1 MEPRINFLEKGQNA
15 IKSLYGIG
23 GYLAKSSLEKPLRE
37 LVAFRVSQ
45 LNGCGFCLDMHS
57 KDLLA
62 LGENPQRL
70 YTISAWRE
78 TPFFSERERA
88 ALAWT
93 DAVNSFNVPDET
105 YEEVRKQ
112 FSEEELIDLTLQI
125 SATNLWNHINIAL
138 QPVVGTYQVGVFK

>member
-23 GYLAKSSLEKPLRE
+23 GYLAKCSLEKSLLE

-45 LNGCGFCLDMHS
+45 INGCGFCLDMHS

-62 LGENPQRL
+62 QGENEQRL

-78 TPFFSERERA
+78 TPFFSEKERA
-88 ALAWT
+88 ALMWAE
-93 DAVNSFNVPDET
+93 AVTSCNVPDET

-112 FSEEELIDLTLQI
+112 FSEEELIDLTLGI
-125 SATNLWNHINIAL
+125 SATNLWNRINIAL
-138 QPVVGTYQVGVFK
+138 KPLVGTYQAGQFK

>member
-23 GYLAKSSLEKPLRE
+23 GYLAKCSLEKPLME

-57 KDLLA
+57 KDALA
-62 LGENPQRL
+62 RGENPQRL
-70 YTISAWRE
+70 YTMSAWRE

-88 ALAWT
+88 ALTWT
-93 DAVNSFNVPDET
+93 EAVTGCNVPDET

-112 FSEEELIDLTLQI
+112 FSEEELIDLTLEI
-125 SATNLWNHINIAL
+125 SATNLWNRINIAL
-138 QPVVGTYQVGVFK
+138 KPVVGTYQVGQYK